1 MNITNPF
8 QTALQQLDHA
18 AAASKADQKLVELL
32 KNPDRYMEVSIPVT
46 MDDGT
51 LKVFVGFRSQHNN
64 FRGPYKGGIRFHQD
78 VNLNEVKALS
88 FWMTFKNA
96 VIDVPF
102 GGGKGGIIVDPKTLS
117 ESELERLSK
126 GYVEKMFSIFGPTKD
141 VPAPDV
147 NTNGKVMVWMLEKF
161 EELNGQKAPATF
173 TGKPVGQNGS
183 EGREEATGFGGLAVL
198 REALAM
204 NTFPASGATV
214 AVQGFGNVST
224 HFAAGLKD
232 LGLKLVAIS
241 DSKGGIYNSEG
252 IEVSLAAAYKKEHG
266 SLKDFPGAKAITNEE
281 LLTLPVDVLVPAA
294 LENVLTAE
302 NANEVKAKMIME
314 LANGPTTTE
323 ADKIFDQ
330 KDIIVIP
337 DILANSGGVATSYF
351 EWYQNMNNETWKK
364 EDVLKKLDE
373 KMVNAFKEVLS
384 ATEKYQTSMRSGAYI
399 VALNRLSEALPKEL
413 K

>member
-183 EGREEATGFGGLAVL
+183 EGREEATGFGGLTVL

-204 NTFPASGATV
+204 NTFPASAATV

-337 DILANSGGVATSYF
+337 DILANSGGVAT
-351 EWYQNMNNETWKK
+351 
-364 EDVLKKLDE
+364 
-373 KMVNAFKEVLS
+373 
-384 ATEKYQTSMRSGAYI
+384 
-399 VALNRLSEALPKEL
+399 
-413 K
+413 